1 MEQTRTRKLALRD
14 EGARHPFR
22 LTLPREILQI
32 ALEEVALEEASKP
45 EKFWQKEDM
54 QLFLFSF
61 VAFFTAFYLFI
72 F

>member
-1 MEQTRTRKLALRD
+1 MEQKRTRSLALRD

-22 LTLPREILQI
+22 LALPREILQI
-32 ALEEVALEEASKP
+32 AQEEAAAEEAFAP
-45 EKFWQKEDM
+45 PKFWQKEDA
-54 QLFLFSF
+54 QLFTFSF

>member
-1 MEQTRTRKLALRD
+1 MRTRKLVLRD

-32 ALEEVALEEASKP
+32 ALEEAASIEATP
-45 EKFWQKEDM
+45 PPKFWQKEDV

-61 VAFFTAFYLFI
+61 AAFFTAFYLFI

>member
-1 MEQTRTRKLALRD
+1 MYD

-22 LTLPREILQI
+22 LTLPREILQT
-32 ALEEVALEEASKP
+32 AQEQAVVEMAKPP
-45 EKFWQKEDM
+45 EKYWRNEDLH
-54 QLFLFSF
+54 LFLFSF

>member
-1 MEQTRTRKLALRD
+1 MYD

-22 LTLPREILQI
+22 STLPREILQT
-32 ALEEVALEEASKP
+32 AQEQAVVEMAKP
-45 EKFWQKEDM
+45 SEKYWRNEDLH
-54 QLFLFSF
+54 LFLFSF

>member
-1 MEQTRTRKLALRD
+1 MERKRTRKLALRD

-22 LTLPREILQI
+22 LTLPRDILQI
-32 ALEEVALEEASKP
+32 ALEEVAIEEAVLP
-45 EKFWQKEDM
+45 PKFWQKEDA

>member
-1 MEQTRTRKLALRD
+1 MERRRTRQLALRD

-22 LTLPREILQI
+22 LTLPREILQV
-32 ALEEVALEEASKP
+32 ALEEVAIEEAAP
-45 EKFWQKEDM
+45 PPKFWQKEDV